1 MFQAHP
7 ERQLTKITLL
17 VVSSLTVMASATIAP
32 TLPAMH
38 AAFSDLPNVDLLVR
52 LVLTI
57 PGLFIVLGAPA
68 AGFIVDSYGR
78 KRLLVVS
85 TFLYAI
91 TGSAGYFFDSMTA
104 ILIGRALLGIAVA
117 GVMISVT
124 TLIADYY
131 QGEARARFLGRQ
143 AAFMNFGGVL
153 FTAAGGFLA
162 DVTWQTPFLIYARRI
177 CNFALYCHRSAGAE
191 TPRTRSRRIR
201 LRKRFESYFPD
212 RPTLADIHHSAR
224 SVDGLH
230 HDDNS
235 VAISPGGC
243 CWGQCYTKRPGH
255 IRRHPV
261 LHPAFA
267 DVRSH

>member
-1 MFQAHP
+1 
-7 ERQLTKITLL
+7 
-17 VVSSLTVMASATIAP
+17 MASATIAP

-38 AAFSDLPNVDLLVR
+38 AAFSDLPNLDLLVR

-57 PGLFIVLGAPA
+57 PGLFIVLDAPA

-78 KRLLVVS
+78 KHLLVVS

-162 DVTWQTPFLIYARRI
+162 DVTWQTPFLIYLVAFVI
-177 CNFALYCHRSAGAE
+177 LPFTVIALLE
-191 TPRTRSRRIR
+191 P
-201 LRKRFESYFPD
+201 KRQEPEAAALDSENGSKVTFP
-212 RPTLADIHHSAR
+212 I
-224 SVDGLH
+224 
-230 HDDNS
+230 
-235 VAISPGGC
+235 
-243 CWGQCYTKRPGH
+243 GQLLPIYITAL
-255 IRRHPV
+255 V
-261 LHPAFA
+261 LLTAFIMMII
-267 DVRSH
+267 